1 MVAGPFQAPSRQLAE
16 RQGLAEPLEA
26 RVQNAEAPDRPT
38 FPAKRCG
45 AAE

>member
-16 RQGLAEPLEA
+16 RQGLVEPLEA
-26 RVQNAEAPDRPT
+26 RVQNAEEPDRPT
-38 FPAKRCG
+38 FPAKRCS